1 MASRYA
7 VIDKSHRVINVIV
20 WDGLTE
26 WQPPSGCMVKET
38 QEAAIGDIWMEDL
51 QDYVRPLSILKPP
64 EV

>member
-7 VIDKSHRVINVIV
+7 VIDKSNRVINVIV

-38 QEAAIGDIWMEDL
+38 QEASIGDFWMEDL
-51 QDYVRPLSILKPP
+51 QDYVRPLSILKPA

>member
-7 VIDKSHRVINVIV
+7 VIDKSNRVINVIV

-26 WQPPSGCMVKET
+26 WHPPSGCMVKET

-51 QDYVRPLSILKPP
+51 QDYVRPLSILKPA

>member
-7 VIDKSHRVINVIV
+7 VIDKNNRVINVIA

-26 WQPPSGCMVKET
+26 WQPPTGCMVKET
-38 QEAAIGDIWMEDL
+38 KEADIGDIWMEYL
-51 QDYVRPLSILKPP
+51 QDYVRPLSIMKPA